1 MANPTPPSPT
11 FSIGSAAVTPP
22 LPPTLDFIQTK
33 VRRLTRTPSTAQLSD
48 VELNNYINTFV
59 QYDFPEQLRTFNL
72 CRPFSFFTNP
82 YQDQYNTDTLSF
94 AGNTTNPLYNF
105 QNLYLSIKSPVYI
118 AGFQSFFSQSREQ
131 FFGIYPI
138 VNNILQT
145 GFMGDGLSTTF
156 TGVVNTQQVPFPT
169 PANFNQKV
177 VLLQN
182 NVLFS
187 SIDSFNQGLALADVP
202 IIDPATGQS
211 TGIGNLYD
219 PNSGAYQLAL
229 TVPPTPFD
237 LLPNNNI
244 NYVTGVYTIT
254 FLAAPGPNIPIFSQ
268 TVPQTAALPQ
278 ALLFYN
284 NQFTVRPVPDQPY
297 RINFEVYQRPAA
309 LLATGQSPE
318 LEEYAQFI
326 AYGTARKIF
335 QDRMDLESVGLIDPE
350 FNLQMRLC
358 LRRNLVQ
365 YATQRTATIYTEQVG
380 QMNGYNG
387 YYGGGQF

>member
-11 FSIGSAAVTPP
+11 TSIGSAAVTPP
-22 LPPTLDFIQTK
+22 LPATLDVIQTK
-33 VRRLTRTPSTAQLSD
+33 VRRITRTPSSAQLSD
-48 VELNNYINTFV
+48 EELNNYINTFV

-72 CRPFSFFTNP
+72 CRPFSFFCNP

-138 VNNILQT
+138 VNNILST
-145 GFMGDGLSTTF
+145 GFAGDGLTTNF
-156 TGVVNTQQVPFPT
+156 SGVVNTQQVPFPT
-169 PANFNQKV
+169 PANFNQKI

-187 SIDSFNQGLALADVP
+187 SIDSFNMGLALTDVP
-202 IIDPATGQS
+202 VIDPATGQS

-219 PNSGAYQLAL
+219 PNSSAYELAL
-229 TVPPTPFD
+229 AVPPTVV
-237 LLPNNNI
+237 LPNNTI
-244 NYVTGVYTIT
+244 NYVTGVYNIT
-254 FLAAPGPNIPIFSQ
+254 FTTAPGANKPIFSQ

-284 NQFTVRPVPDQPY
+284 NQFTIRPVPDQPY

-318 LEEYAQFI
+318 LEEYWQYI
-326 AYGTARKIF
+326 AYGAAKKIF
-335 QDRMDLESVGLIDPE
+335 EDRMDLDSVQLIMPE
-350 FNLQMRLC
+350 FKTQERLC

>member
-1 MANPTPPSPT
+1 MANPTPPSAT
-11 FSIGSAAVTPP
+11 TLGASAVVPP
-22 LPPTLDFIQTK
+22 PSPPTLTAIQTK
-33 VRRLTRTPSTAQLSD
+33 VRRITRTPSEAQLSD
-48 VELNNYINTFV
+48 LELNNYINTFV

-94 AGNTTNPLYNF
+94 AGNMTNPLYNF

-138 VNNILQT
+138 VNNILST
-145 GFMGDGLSTTF
+145 GFMGDGLATNF

-169 PANFNQKV
+169 GANFNQKV

-187 SIDSFNQGLALADVP
+187 SIDSFNIGLALADIPV
-202 IIDPATGQS
+202 IDPATGCS

-219 PNSGAYQLAL
+219 PNSALYQQNLASPP
-229 TVPPTPFD
+229 TVP
-237 LLPNNNI
+237 LANNQI
-244 NYVTGVYTIT
+244 NYVTGVYNIT
-254 FLAAPGPNIPIFSQ
+254 FSTAPGPNMPIFSQ
-268 TVPQTAALPQ
+268 TVPQVAALPQ

-284 NQFTVRPVPDQPY
+284 NQFTIRPVPDQPY
-297 RINFEVYQRPAA
+297 RINFEVYQRPTA
-309 LLATGQSPE
+309 LLATGQTPE
-318 LEEYAQFI
+318 LEEYWQYI
-326 AYGTARKIF
+326 SYGAAKKIF
-335 QDRMDLESVGLIDPE
+335 EDRMDLDSVQLIMPE
-350 FNLQMRLC
+350 FKTQERLC

-365 YATQRTATIYTEQVG
+365 QASQRTATIYTEQTG

-387 YYGGGQF
+387 FYGGGQF